1 VYRCDAASSSPPLDG
16 AAAAWPVAARVQQ
29 TKRVGVL
36 MNGATSEPTGQSHLT
51 TFVQG
56 LRKLGWIDRQNLR
69 IEVRWS
75 AGDTNRM
82 QAYATDLVGLLRP
95 DVVLVAS
102 TPNLIAPQR
111 STRTIPIVFTQVT
124 DPVAQGFVPN
134 LTQPSGTGVAVVVG
148 AVGALSMMTEVRF
161 FFPGLGED
169 QATHLHDHPEER
181 PHAQHGNLARRQSG
195 PLKRSSQRGS

>member
-1 VYRCDAASSSPPLDG
+1 MRRREFITPLDG

-102 TPNLIAPQR
+102 T
-111 STRTIPIVFTQVT
+111 
-124 DPVAQGFVPN
+124 
-134 LTQPSGTGVAVVVG
+134 
-148 AVGALSMMTEVRF
+148 
-161 FFPGLGED
+161 LGED

>member
-1 VYRCDAASSSPPLDG
+1 MRRREFITPLDG

-134 LTQPSGTGVAVVVG
+134 LTQPSGTGAVSSFVYRLVLG
-148 AVGALSMMTEVRF
+148 SLPVPEDDRQVKDKVLALNEK
-161 FFPGLGED
+161 
-169 QATHLHDHPEER
+169 
-181 PHAQHGNLARRQSG
+181 RRSG
-195 PLKRSSQRGS
+195 PPLG